1 MPRTALRPVDMYGRA
16 SELSHVEGGYVC
28 DVEPHSLA
36 ARLGVRC
43 GDVVVAV
50 NGNPL
55 RDVIDFNYYIGE
67 PYVEI
72 VVRRGSEVLRLAAER
87 TFGEPVGISF
97 AHPTFDTDIRRCVN
111 HCEFCFVVQSP
122 RGMRRAL
129 YVRDDD
135 YRYSFL
141 FGQFITL
148 TNLTEEDW
156 QRIAQQHLS
165 PLYVSVHAT
174 AVDLRR
180 RMLGKADA
188 PDILAQLRWL
198 AERHIEV
205 HTQLVLVPGV
215 NDDAHLERSLADL
228 VALYPAV
235 RSISVVPVGVTRY
248 HAPGLRAY
256 SSEEAARLL
265 EQVRPWQRRCRE
277 QFGVTLVY
285 PSDEW
290 YLLAGRPIPPAR
302 EYDGFAQLEN
312 GVGIVRRFL
321 DEWGRLKARLRR
333 RQGRAAP
340 SKAQEVPPGEK
351 HPFGGVQGKSRE
363 KEEITVVCG
372 QMAAP
377 ILQKVCAE
385 MEALASRRITV
396 FPVRN
401 NWYGGNVAVSGLLTG
416 RDVIE
421 QLRSAGV
428 RSHLLLLPRVMLDS
442 TGRVT
447 LDDLTPEE
455 IGHALGASVV
465 VAQSPGDI
473 WEVL

>member
-1 MPRTALRPVDMYGRA
+1 MGVREPV
-16 SELSHVEGGYVC
+16 LSSVGGGYVC

-36 ARLGVRC
+36 ARLSIQP
-43 GDVVVAV
+43 GDVIVAV

-67 PYVEI
+67 PHVEI
-72 VVRRGSEVLRLAAER
+72 VVQRGNEVLRLAAER
-87 TFGEPVGISF
+87 KFGEPLGVSF

-111 HCEFCFVVQSP
+111 QCEFCFVAQSP

-148 TNLTEEDW
+148 TNLTGEDW
-156 QRIAQQHLS
+156 QRIEQQHLS

-174 AVDLRR
+174 EADLRR
-180 RMLGKADA
+180 RMLGRADA

-205 HTQLVLVPGV
+205 HTQLVLIPGV
-215 NDDAHLERSLADL
+215 NDGVHLERSLTDL

-248 HAPGLRAY
+248 RAPGLRAH
-256 SSEEAARLL
+256 SSEEAAQLL
-265 EQVRPWQRRCRE
+265 ERVQPWQRRCRE
-277 QFGVTLVY
+277 RFGVTLVY

-321 DEWGRLKARLRR
+321 DEWRRLKARIRR
-333 RQGRAAP
+333 RQHRAAQ
-340 SKAQEVPPGEK
+340 SKAQEMSPIETQPSERVRGE
-351 HPFGGVQGKSRE
+351 SR
-363 KEEITVVCG
+363 KKAGIIVACG

-385 MEALASRRITV
+385 MEALVGRRITV

-421 QLRSAGV
+421 QLRGEGV
-428 RSHLLLLPRVMLDS
+428 RDQILLLPRVMLDS
-442 TGRVT
+442 TGQVT

-455 IGHALGASVV
+455 IGHTLGVSVV
-465 VAQSPGDI
+465 VAQSPSDI
-473 WEVL
+473 WEVLCNEPADG

>member
-1 MPRTALRPVDMYGRA
+1 MYIREA
-16 SELSHVEGGYVC
+16 VLSNMRGGCVC

-36 ARLGVRC
+36 ARLGIQP

-67 PYVEI
+67 PHVEI
-72 VVRRGSEVLRLAAER
+72 VVRRGNETLRLAAER
-87 TFGEPVGISF
+87 TFGEPVGVSF
-97 AHPTFDTDIRRCVN
+97 VHPTFDTDIRHCVN

-129 YVRDDD
+129 YIRDDD

-141 FGQFITL
+141 FGQFVTL

-156 QRIAQQHLS
+156 QRIEQQHLS

-174 AVDLRR
+174 EAELRR

-198 AERHIEV
+198 AKRHIEI
-205 HTQLVLVPGV
+205 HTQLVLIPGV
-215 NDDAHLERSLADL
+215 NDGAHLERSLTDL

-235 RSISVVPVGVTRY
+235 RSVSVVPVGLTRY

-265 EQVRPWQRRCRE
+265 EQVRPWQRCCRE
-277 QFGVTLVY
+277 RFGVTLVY

-290 YLLAGRPIPPAR
+290 YLLAGKPIPPAR

-312 GVGIVRRFL
+312 GVGLVRRFL
-321 DEWGRLKARLRR
+321 DEWGQLKARIRR
-333 RQGRAAP
+333 RRLRAAH
-340 SKAQEVPPGEK
+340 SGAQEATPGEK
-351 HPFGGVQGKSRE
+351 QPLGGVQSKSRE
-363 KEEITVVCG
+363 KAEIIVVCG

-385 MEALASRRITV
+385 MGALVGRRITV
-396 FPVRN
+396 FPVLN

-421 QLRSAGV
+421 QLRGAGV

-442 TGRVT
+442 TGRMT

-455 IGHALGASVV
+455 IGRALGASVV